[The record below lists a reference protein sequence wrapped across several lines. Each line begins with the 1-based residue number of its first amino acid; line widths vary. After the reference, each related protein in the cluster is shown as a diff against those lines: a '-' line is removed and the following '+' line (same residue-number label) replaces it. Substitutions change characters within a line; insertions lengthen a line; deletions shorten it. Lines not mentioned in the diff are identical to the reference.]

1 MMRAGARSAATIGVL
16 FLLLVVGAA
25 WGWSALTAPFPGK
38 ADAPVCE
45 DRGVQKGEKVFA
57 SQVVVSVYNAGER
70 TGLAGRTMGL
80 FTDRGFHR
88 GESGNAPNSAK
99 VPVVQVWT
107 TDRKNP
113 AVQLVVSQLG
123 PHHSVV
129 RHSSLGAGVT
139 VVVGDHFHGLGHK
152 TPFVRA
158 RSASKICS
166 PPVE

>member
-1 MMRAGARSAATIGVL
+1 MRAGARSAATMVVL

-45 DRGVQKGEKVFA
+45 DRSVQKGEKVFA
-57 SQVVVSVYNAGER
+57 SQVVVSVYNAGGR
-70 TGLAGRTMGL
+70 IGLAGRTMSL
-80 FTDRGFHR
+80 LTDRGFHP
-88 GESGNAPNSAK
+88 GESGNAPKSAK

-107 TDRKNP
+107 PDPKNP

-123 PHHSVV
+123 PRHSVV
-129 RHSSLGAGVT
+129 KHRPLGAGVT
-139 VVVGDHFHGLGHK
+139 VVVGDGFRGLGHK
-152 TPFVRA
+152 SAFVRS
-158 RSASKICS
+158 RSATKICS